1 LKCMFTKAEVAK
13 MSVEQQ
19 EILAQIEL
27 SKARRRQNLLDLA
40 RGRDW
45 QSRYF
50 PLYIF
55 AIFLIFITLYCF
67 DCFHVQEKPLILYL
81 PLGMGFVFSLIFYMT
96 RTDRRLDALLEL
108 LDVDHRNQEDG
119 NISKDEKAG

>member
-1 LKCMFTKAEVAK
+1 MFTKAEVAK

-27 SKARRRQNLLDLA
+27 SKARRRQKLLDLA

-45 QSRYF
+45 RSRYF

-55 AIFLIFITLYCF
+55 AVFLIFITLYYF
-67 DCFHVQEKPLILYL
+67 DCFYVQEKPFILYL
-81 PLGMGFVFSLIFYMT
+81 PLGMGFVFSLISYMT
-96 RTDRRLDALLEL
+96 RTDRRLDALIEL
-108 LDVDHRNQEDG
+108 LDFDHKNQDDG
-119 NISKDEKAG
+119 NNSKDKKAG

>member
-1 LKCMFTKAEVAK
+1 MFTKAEVVK

-27 SKARRRQNLLDLA
+27 SKARRRQKLLDMA

-45 QSRYF
+45 RSRYF

-55 AIFLIFITLYCF
+55 AIFIILLAYYYFVASRLPKSDALDYFPVGMMAVSLLIFHITRLN
-67 DCFHVQEKPLILYL
+67 
-81 PLGMGFVFSLIFYMT
+81 
-96 RTDRRLDALLEL
+96 RRVDALLEL
-108 LDVDHRNQEDG
+108 LDFDHKNQNDSS
-119 NISKDEKAG
+119 NPKDEKVG